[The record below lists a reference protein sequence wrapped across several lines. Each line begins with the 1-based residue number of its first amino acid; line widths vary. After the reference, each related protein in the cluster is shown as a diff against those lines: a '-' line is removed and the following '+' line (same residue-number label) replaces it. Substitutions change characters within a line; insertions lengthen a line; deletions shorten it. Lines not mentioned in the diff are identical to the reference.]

1 MNKNKFLITQTLLS
15 SWNWIYKLEDGYED
29 FLKTLNKEAMQPNQ
43 AMLDGQQF
51 ENMVYAH
58 CEGAVLDEAHK
69 WAEGIKKVSEIVRNG
84 AYQVKLSKPLIIDNI
99 EFLLYGIFDVLKEG
113 QIYDIKFSK
122 TYSFGKYLDSP
133 QHSMYFELCPEV
145 NKFTYLISDGKEL
158 YKERYER
165 YDTKPIELEIKQF
178 MRFLEERNLV
188 DTYCKKW
195 QSKY

>member
-15 SWNWIYKLEDGYED
+15 SWNWSYKLEDGYED

-58 CEGAVLDEAHK
+58 CEGATLDEEHK
-69 WAEGIKKVSEIVRNG
+69 WAEGIRKVSEIVKNG
-84 AYQVKLSKPLIIDNI
+84 AYQVKLSKPLIIDNV

-178 MRFLEERNLV
+178 MKFLDERNLV
-188 DTYCKKW
+188 DIYCQKW
-195 QSKY
+195 KSKY